1 MTNLDV
7 ATIPKHKIGKWTTLK
22 SAIKTADLPDTRPF
36 DAAFGQVLIGPCS

>member
-22 SAIKTADLPDTRPF
+22 SAIKTADFVRNQRFIQRVTSLF
-36 DAAFGQVLIGPCS
+36 L